1 MMMTKLFQITKM
13 AEMVGLLLDRFETM
27 TEMEEMLRIK
37 ISLQFSNG
45 LS

>member
-1 MMMTKLFQITKM
+1 MMMMKPLQITKM
-13 AEMVGLLLDRFETM
+13 AEMVGLLLDGFDAM